1 MKTMIHPKGPEG
13 LPLAEV
19 DDAVTEEASQ
29 DAGSSWEAEVLR
41 RIAPRLA
48 EVQRRAAHD
57 DEVLGWEAASVR
69 RLVQVTSG
77 EL

>member
-1 MKTMIHPKGPEG
+1 MVHPKRPER
-13 LPLAEV
+13 LPLVEV

-29 DAGSSWEAEVLR
+29 DAGPSWEAEVLR

-57 DEVLGWEAASVR
+57 DGVLGWEAASVR
-69 RLVQVTSG
+69 RLVQVTTG
-77 EL
+77 EI